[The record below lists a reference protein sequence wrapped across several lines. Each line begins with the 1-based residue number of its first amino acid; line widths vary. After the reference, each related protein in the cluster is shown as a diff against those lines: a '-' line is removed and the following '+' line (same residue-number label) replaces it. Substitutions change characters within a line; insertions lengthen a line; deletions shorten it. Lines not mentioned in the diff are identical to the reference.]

1 MRYYED
7 ESGQINSNLKFTYQ
21 PYVYKNRLVL
31 NDDKNY
37 YTHYQIFKK
46 SKHRSEDIKLPF
58 NKRLLRT
65 KRIVVLPAHV
75 NLTII
80 TNSFDVVH
88 S

>member
-1 MRYYED
+1 M
-7 ESGQINSNLKFTYQ
+7 
-21 PYVYKNRLVL
+21 
-31 NDDKNY
+31 
-37 YTHYQIFKK
+37 FKK

-65 KRIVVLPAHV
+65 KRVVVLPAHV
-75 NLTII
+75 NLTVI

>member
-1 MRYYED
+1 VD
-7 ESGQINSNLKFTYQ
+7 ENGNLNKNIKFTYQ
-21 PYVYKNRLVL
+21 PYVYKNRIVL
-31 NDDKNY
+31 NGEKNY
-37 YTHYQIFKK
+37 YSHYQLFKK
-46 SKHRSEDIKLPF
+46 TKRRNEDIRLPF

-75 NLTII
+75 NLTVI

>member
-1 MRYYED
+1 VD
-7 ESGQINSNLKFTYQ
+7 ENGNLNKNIKFTYQ
-21 PYVYKNRLVL
+21 PYVYKNRIVL
-31 NDDKNY
+31 NDEKNY
-37 YTHYQIFKK
+37 YSHYQLFKK
-46 SKHRSEDIKLPF
+46 TKRRNEDIRLPF

-75 NLTII
+75 NLTVI